1 VRVDRRAPDV
11 EWQVRDQHG
20 SITWEKVSIAV
31 LMDIR
36 RELKTLNRL
45 LACPNFL
52 EIPRTLRTIR
62 TNTANLPKRTYPRRK
77 PPAKNA

>member
-1 VRVDRRAPDV
+1 MPGRFKNREWDLRTDGENLSWDRVPMA
-11 EWQVRDQHG
+11 
-20 SITWEKVSIAV
+20 I

-36 RELKTLNRL
+36 DELKVLNRV

-62 TNTANLPKRTYPRRK
+62 TNTANLPKRSYPRKKVAR
-77 PPAKNA
+77 

>member
-1 VRVDRRAPDV
+1 MSRQAENT
-11 EWQVRDQHG
+11 EWNVRDADG
-20 SITWEKVSIAV
+20 SITWERAGIAV

-36 RELKTLNRL
+36 RELRTLNRV

-62 TNTANLPKRTYPRRK
+62 TNTSNLPKRAYPRRK
-77 PPAKNA
+77 ATASK

>member
-1 VRVDRRAPDV
+1 VSVDRRAPDV
-11 EWQVRDQHG
+11 EWQVRDSDG

-45 LACPNFL
+45 LACPNFQA
-52 EIPRTLRTIR
+52 IPRRLLAIEA
-62 TNTANLPKRTYPRRK
+62 NTRKPRRK
-77 PPAKNA
+77 KPAKNA